1 NHIIELNE
9 QINNAKSLL
18 QRRETLIQTL
28 EQQIINLKQVKID
41 SGDTTKLEYENRAL
55 QDRLSSFELER
66 TEMKREIEWMQQEL
80 EQQKPLSIP
89 TNNESMEQEQQ
100 YELAINKSQQRI
112 EELEQAVRE
121 SLQITT
127 EREYAMAQQKRK
139 VENLEK
145 QIKTLQNEIEHLR
158 NENNEQSQIMS
169 QLQLELNERKR
180 QYEQRLEE
188 QIKHLDDAFISQQ
201 EKILAELSEKD
212 SRIADLEMDRTS
224 SGASNRVNTIEKLN
238 TEKQQL
244 HNQLKELTE
253 IRMKIIQDHMASKQE
268 YDDKEK
274 LVSFSPVDVNGNV
287 S

>member
-145 QIKTLQNEIEHLR
+145 Q
-158 NENNEQSQIMS
+158 
-169 QLQLELNERKR
+169 
-180 QYEQRLEE
+180 
-188 QIKHLDDAFISQQ
+188 
-201 EKILAELSEKD
+201 
-212 SRIADLEMDRTS
+212 
-224 SGASNRVNTIEKLN
+224 
-238 TEKQQL
+238 
-244 HNQLKELTE
+244 
-253 IRMKIIQDHMASKQE
+253 
-268 YDDKEK
+268 
-274 LVSFSPVDVNGNV
+274 
-287 S
+287 